1 MMSAGETIVAIY
13 DGFENANAVLQ
24 ALLDEGFLQS
34 DVGLVVSNRNG
45 AYDNLGLRLKQ
56 FEIIDDEENG
66 FGALLASVG
75 GALFAPQSIE
85 IPGLG
90 TMIAAGPLVDLL
102 GGETGMVMG
111 GVTASLVHLGV
122 PYHEAGY
129 YAEAVGRGYA
139 LITVHIRTEKAM
151 EIALDTLRR
160 HHPLTLKSRTNQW
173 MGFDSQIEPAT
184 YDEFGEQRNTYS
196 ATQEAIGRFPYVRMS
211 PS

>member
-34 DVGLVVSNRNG
+34 DVGLAVSNPNG
-45 AYDNLGLRLKQ
+45 AYDQLDLRLKQ
-56 FEIIDDEENG
+56 IEIIDDEENG
-66 FGALLASVG
+66 FDVLLASLG

-90 TMIAAGPLVDLL
+90 TIIAAGPLVDLL
-102 GGETGMVMG
+102 GGEIGAVMG
-111 GVTASLVHLGV
+111 GVTASLVHLGI
-122 PYHEAGY
+122 PHHEAGY

-139 LITVHIRTEKAM
+139 LITVHVRTERAM
-151 EIALDTLRR
+151 MITLDILR
-160 HHPLTLKSRTNQW
+160 HNHPMTLKGGNNLW

-184 YDEFGEQRNTYS
+184 YDEFGEERDTYY
-196 ATQEAIGRFPYVRMS
+196 AAQDAIGHFPYARVTVS
-211 PS
+211 